1 MCKIS
6 KAVLRKKLLEERRGI
21 PAADA
26 RARSE
31 SIASLL
37 RAEAFWREAAS
48 VFCFISV
55 EGEPDTSPLIL
66 GAFSE
71 GKAFYAPRTLKG
83 ALMETVPVENETAYR
98 RAKAE
103 WPRRYGIPEGLP
115 TEMVE
120 CVFQDSRG
128 FMWFGTEHGVACFDG
143 HTFKTYLANKSLP
156 INKIEENE
164 KGEIVIYGYYFIYVL
179 NTKTGQLRM
188 AFKDDNLNYCVDK
201 SPGLPK
207 GYSLYTKRDVKQ
219 LALFRLDHDTLV

>member
-37 RAEAFWREAAS
+37 RAQAFWREAAS

-66 GAFSE
+66 GAFAE

-83 ALMETVPVENETAYR
+83 ALMETVPVASEEIYR
-98 RAKAE
+98 RAPAE
-103 WPRRYGIPEGLP
+103 WPRRHGIPEPSAATFPAAKLTP
-115 TEMVE
+115 PALVI
-120 CVFQDSRG
+120 VPSLAVDRLG
-128 FMWFGTEHGVACFDG
+128 FRLGYGG
-143 HTFKTYLANKSLP
+143 
-156 INKIEENE
+156 
-164 KGEIVIYGYYFIYVL
+164 GYYDRFIEQARSAENPPL
-179 NTKTGQLRM
+179 FAAIQFA
-188 AFKDDNLNYCVDK
+188 AFLSEDPLPRDEHDMRVDVIVTEK
-201 SPGLPK
+201 EIIIPSCSAP
-207 GYSLYTKRDVKQ
+207 V
-219 LALFRLDHDTLV
+219 